1 MDILPDVLGPGLKV
15 VFCGMA
21 AGNRSARIGAYYA
34 GRGNRFWEVLHRIG
48 LTPYRL
54 RPEEYPNLLHYG
66 IGLTDLVKSAFG
78 NDRALKKVSFDVAGL
93 RGRLEKA
100 APKAVAFNG
109 KRAAVAFLG
118 HPVGYGLQAEKLG
131 PSALFVL
138 PSTSGAAWA
147 YWNEEYWHELAEY
160 VGRYGPEQCP
170 RHERGPI

>member
-1 MDILPDVLGPGLKV
+1 MDILSDMLGPGLKV

-93 RGRLEKA
+93 RGRPTA
-100 APKAVAFNG
+100 APYSTTLPGAP
-109 KRAAVAFLG
+109 RAASPGATRGGGRPV
-118 HPVGYGLQAEKLG
+118 PVGSGIPLVSLKSDADYDDHHFRRFFLPRRCILR
-131 PSALFVL
+131 PS
-138 PSTSGAAWA
+138 
-147 YWNEEYWHELAEY
+147 
-160 VGRYGPEQCP
+160 C
-170 RHERGPI
+170 I